1 MSLGTCVAKR
11 AMSEDKP
18 LRHFADALDE
28 YLDACVSTK
37 GPIIQPEVSALRA
50 FAYKLM
56 DELQRTSAPVAPPP
70 SQEAPPQEATPEE
83 PPVPARSTR
92 RRGAPRK
99 RQAAAPPAVPDEPLA
114 KRTRRS
120 TRHTKA

>member
-1 MSLGTCVAKR
+1 MI
-11 AMSEDKP
+11 E
-18 LRHFADALDE
+18 
-28 YLDACVSTK
+28 
-37 GPIIQPEVSALRA
+37 PEVSALRA

-70 SQEAPPQEATPEE
+70 SKEVPPPEASPEE
-83 PPVPARSTR
+83 PPAPTRTTR

-99 RQAAAPPAVPDEPLA
+99 RQAAALPPVPDEPLA